1 MSKHDVHNFFT
12 SHTFIKAATAGVL
25 SAGLDNYLNNT
36 ARTNPQVIMKN
47 ATFGSIVA
55 GSIIASDYIAP
66 TFTHLVP
73 IPDTALFSGKTLE
86 HRLVEVSLGTSA
98 ALLVNT
104 FVLPSSRG
112 TLMSQAGI
120 VLLSDFIG
128 EYVSDYIKSK
138 PLSYLS

>member
-12 SHTFIKAATAGVL
+12 SHTFIKASVAGVI

-86 HRLVEVSLGTSA
+86 HRLVEVSLGTSTT
-98 ALLVNT
+98 LLVNT